1 MKITTLAVAALL
13 CSATLPA
20 YAHNGMMHESA
31 DKKWTLGYAYEKMHM
46 EDMRDGTSDLS
57 NAEVFARGFMMTPTE
72 MNMAMHMFH
81 VGYQLNHRLA
91 FMAMLDYRD
100 NDMTMIDNMG
110 MTSKMKSDGLGD
122 LNLSGDYQLLKST
135 NSELNATL
143 GLSVPTGSIDE
154 KSAAGNRLP
163 YMMQLGSGTW
173 DPMIGLAYN
182 YQLQSWTFGIGGNAV
197 FRFGENDNGYRLGNE
212 YRISL
217 SAERLLSSYF
227 TTQLRLDGTSTG
239 EIEGIDTSLMR
250 GMSPENHGEFYGGE
264 RIDAVMGLKFH
275 PPALGGSGLLAEVG
289 LPLYQHANGPQ
300 LERDYRFKLG
310 GHFAF

>member
-1 MKITTLAVAALL
+1 MKISTLAVAALL
-13 CSATLPA
+13 CSAAFPA
-20 YAHNGMMHESA
+20 HAHNGMTHQST
-31 DKKWTLGYAYEKMHM
+31 DKKWTLGYTYEKMHM
-46 EDMRDGTSDLS
+46 EDMRDGSNDLS
-57 NAEVFARGFMMTPTE
+57 NAEVFARGFMMTQTE
-72 MNMAMHMFH
+72 MNMAMHMLH
-81 VGYQLNHRLA
+81 AGYQPNHRLA

-110 MTSKMKSDGLGD
+110 MTSTMKSNGIGD
-122 LNLSGDYQLLKST
+122 LKLSGDYQLLKGA
-135 NSELNATL
+135 NSGLNATL
-143 GLSVPTGSIDE
+143 GLSAPTGSIDE
-154 KSAAGNRLP
+154 KSNTGARLP

-182 YQLQSWTFGIGGNAV
+182 YQYRSWAFGIGGNAV
-197 FRFGENDNGYRLGNE
+197 LRFGENDNGYRLGNE

-217 SAERLLSSYF
+217 SAARPLSSYF
-227 TTQLRLDGTSTG
+227 TAQFRLDGTSTG
-239 EIEGIDTSLMR
+239 EIEGMDASLMR

-289 LPLYQHANGPQ
+289 LPLHQRANGPQ
-300 LERDYRFKLG
+300 LEQDYRFKLG